1 MTDWAPTSVGAAGS
15 RYRQPADGRRPPGE
29 CRMPRDLRTY
39 LAEHERHHPDS
50 VLRVGEEIAA
60 AQEVTALVTALEREQ
75 KYPIVVLEK
84 VRTADGRLSDFP
96 LVTNLFA
103 SHERCAALIGSTS
116 RTVARE
122 YFQRTRQAPIAPQ
135 VVAPDEAP
143 VKEVVRDAA
152 AADLHAFPAPIH

>member
-1 MTDWAPTSVGAAGS
+1 
-15 RYRQPADGRRPPGE
+15 
-29 CRMPRDLRTY
+29 MPRDLRTY
-39 LAEHERHHPDS
+39 LAEHEREHPES
-50 VLRVGEEIAA
+50 VLRVDEEIAA

-84 VRTADGRLSDFP
+84 VRTADGRLSAFP

-122 YFQRTRQAPIAPQ
+122 YFHRTRQAPIAPR
-135 VVAPDEAP
+135 VVAPGQAP
-143 VKEVVRDAA
+143 VKEVVRRRWRRRPARLPR
-152 AADLHAFPAPIH
+152 ADPQFHGSWPVFQRGLPDDLRSRQWD